1 MAKRKNNTLIYALV
15 GLTLLLLAYAV
26 FQQRGQSDAEE
37 VTAEEVEERE
47 IMERVAA
54 SGKIYPETEVKISS
68 DVSGEVVQLMI
79 EEGDSVVSGQLLA
92 KVDPDAFQ
100 SAVERSVASV
110 NNAKAQAANA
120 KAGIEQ
126 TNAQIVQA
134 QAEVERI
141 QSQIINAKAIHD
153 RNIPLI
159 KDGVISQADFDLSL
173 SNLQSLEGNLKSAK
187 ANLESARASKTSAI
201 ESAKAAGFTVKSAEA
216 SLKEMRTSLSR
227 TSIYAPNNG
236 IVSQLNIEKGE
247 RVVGTAQMA
256 GTEMMRI
263 ANLNAMEVQV
273 DVSENDVLRVSLN
286 DEVEIEVDAY
296 IGRKFTGKVTQ
307 IANSASS
314 AGSLTTDQVT
324 NFVVKI
330 SVDPSSYQDLISNS
344 QPYPFRPGMS
354 ASVEITTRVVADA
367 LSVPIQAVTT
377 REEEVKKDKGQKKKA
392 ANAKKVNTKKED
404 LVKEVIFVTRA
415 DTVAMVEVKTGIQD
429 DSYIQVL
436 SGLETGDQV
445 VTGPYSAV
453 SKKLEEGNEVKV
465 VDEEDLYKDKKGR

>member
-1 MAKRKNNTLIYALV
+1 MAKRKKNTLIFVLA

-26 FQQRGQSDAEE
+26 FQKRGQSDAEE
-37 VTAEEVEERE
+37 VTVEEVEERE

-100 SAVERSVASV
+100 SAVERSIASV

-126 TNAQIVQA
+126 SKAQIAQA
-134 QAEVERI
+134 TAEVERV
-141 QSQIINAKAIHD
+141 QSQIVNAKAIHE

-159 KDGVISQADFDLSL
+159 KDGVISQADFDQSL
-173 SNLQSLEGNLKSAK
+173 SSLQSLEGNLKSAK
-187 ANLESARASKTSAI
+187 ANLESAKASKTSAI
-201 ESAKAAGFTVKSAEA
+201 ESANAAGFTVKSMEA
-216 SLKEMRTSLSR
+216 SLKEMKTNLSR
-227 TSIYAPNNG
+227 TSIYAPHNG
-236 IVSQLNIEKGE
+236 IVSQLNIELGE

-256 GTEMMRI
+256 GTEIMRI

-296 IGRKFTGKVTQ
+296 IGRKFIGKVTQ

-330 SVDPSSYQDLISNS
+330 SVDPASYQDLISKTK
-344 QPYPFRPGMS
+344 PYPFRPGMS
-354 ASVEITTRVVADA
+354 ASVEITTRVEAEA

-377 REEEVKKDKGQKKKA
+377 REEKEKKKKGEKKKA
-392 ANAKKVNTKKED
+392 SNARKVNTKKED
-404 LVKEVIFVTRA
+404 LVKEVVFVIRA
-415 DTVAMVEVKTGIQD
+415 DTVAMLEVKTGIQD

-436 SGLETGDQV
+436 NGLEVGDQV
-445 VTGPYSAV
+445 ITGPYSAV
-453 SKKLEEGNEVKV
+453 SKKLEEGDEVKV
-465 VDEEDLYKDKKGR
+465 VDEEDLYKNKKK